1 MPGFGGK
8 VTAAATLSGVG
19 RYSARVSE
27 SPRRDPFRALLPW
40 VAATAI
46 VLALAVTGG
55 FVTAYLVASSRAVD
69 APVAAASPTPR
80 RTAAPTAAAQTPTP
94 TSGSSN
100 QPRRTPTPFAEPT
113 PEATPFE
120 HTIARGES
128 LSYIAGLYCTSVA
141 EIQELNGIENPNR
154 IQVDQVILIPGGGCS
169 SPAP

>member
-1 MPGFGGK
+1 M
-8 VTAAATLSGVG
+8 
-19 RYSARVSE
+19 SE
-27 SPRRDPFRALLPW
+27 SPKRDPFRALLPW

-46 VLALAVTGG
+46 VLALAVTAG
-55 FVTAYLVASSRAVD
+55 FVTAYLVASGRAVD

-80 RTAAPTAAAQTPTP
+80 KSAAPTLAQGETPAP
-94 TSGSSN
+94 TSGPSD
-100 QPRRTPTPFAEPT
+100 QPRRTPTPFVAPT

-128 LSYIAGLYCTSVA
+128 LTYIAGLYCTTVE

-154 IQVDQVILIPGGGCS
+154 IQVDQVILIPGGGCA

>member
-1 MPGFGGK
+1 VAAGGAPRPK
-8 VTAAATLSGVG
+8 NSLG

-46 VLALAVTGG
+46 VLALAVTAG
-55 FVTAYLVASSRAVD
+55 FVTAYLVASGRAVD

-80 RTAAPTAAAQTPTP
+80 PTAAPPQATATAQA
-94 TSGSSN
+94 TSEPGSTN
-100 QPRRTPTPFAEPT
+100 QPRRTPTPPVEIT
-113 PEATPFE
+113 PEPSPFE
-120 HTIARGES
+120 HTISRGES
-128 LSYIAGLYCTSVA
+128 LSYIAGLYCTTVR

-154 IQVDQVILIPGGGCS
+154 IQIDQVILIPGRGCE

>member
-1 MPGFGGK
+1 MLGM
-8 VTAAATLSGVG
+8 
-19 RYSARVSE
+19 
-27 SPRRDPFRALLPW
+27 
-40 VAATAI
+40 
-46 VLALAVTGG
+46 
-55 FVTAYLVASSRAVD
+55 
-69 APVAAASPTPR
+69 PR
-80 RTAAPTAAAQTPTP
+80 RTSAAQKVKPSCQTSAAQTPTP

>member
-1 MPGFGGK
+1 M
-8 VTAAATLSGVG
+8 
-19 RYSARVSE
+19 SE
-27 SPRRDPFRALLPW
+27 SPRRDPIRALLPW

-46 VLALAVTGG
+46 VLALAVTAG
-55 FVTAYLVASSRAVD
+55 FVAAYIVASGRAVD
-69 APVAAASPTPR
+69 APVAGASPTPR
-80 RTAAPTAAAQTPTP
+80 RTAEPTTVTRTPTP

-100 QPRRTPTPFAEPT
+100 QPRRTPTPAIEPT

-128 LSYIAGLYCTSVA
+128 LSYIAGLYCTTVQ

-154 IQVDQVILIPGGGCS
+154 IQVDQVLLIPGGGCA

>member
-55 FVTAYLVASSRAVD
+55 FVTAYLVASGRAVD

-80 RTAAPTAAAQTPTP
+80 RTAPPASAQPTTQPT
-94 TSGSSN
+94 GQSSN
-100 QPRRTPTPFAEPT
+100 QPRRTPTPRVD
-113 PEATPFE
+113 ATP
-120 HTIARGES
+120 
-128 LSYIAGLYCTSVA
+128 
-141 EIQELNGIENPNR
+141 
-154 IQVDQVILIPGGGCS
+154 
-169 SPAP
+169 AP